1 MFTGIVEEIGAV
13 KAMDAGRLTIG
24 ASVVVSDVSVGD
36 SIAVNGACL
45 TVTEH
50 DASSFAVDVVPET
63 LRRTNL
69 GALTAGS
76 RVNLERSM
84 PASGRFGGHMVQG
97 HVDGTGVVRSI
108 SADGDALMMA
118 FEASPWVMR
127 YVVEKG
133 FIAVDGTSLTIVH
146 CDNFSF
152 SVTLI
157 PHTQANTVLGDK
169 RVGDSVELGSGH
181 SREVPWSGSRSRRRY
196 ALRPMLPK
204 SCSLSGAPQYAVG
217 KDRRRDR

>member
-24 ASVVVSDVSVGD
+24 ASAVVSDVSVGD

-45 TVTEH
+45 TVTEY

-108 SADGDALMMA
+108 SADGDALMVA
-118 FEASPWVMR
+118 FEASAWVMR
-127 YVVEKG
+127 YAVEKG

-169 RVGDSVELGSGH
+169 RVGDSVNLEADIVAKYVERLALAAAVRTPPDAAEEL
-181 SREVPWSGSRSRRRY
+181 
-196 ALRPMLPK
+196 
-204 SCSLSGAPQYAVG
+204 
-217 KDRRRDR
+217 

>member
-24 ASVVVSDVSVGD
+24 ASAVVSDVSVGD

-127 YVVEKG
+127 YAVEKG

-169 RVGDSVELGSGH
+169 RVGDSVNLEADIVAKYVERLALAAAVRTPPDAAEEL
-181 SREVPWSGSRSRRRY
+181 
-196 ALRPMLPK
+196 
-204 SCSLSGAPQYAVG
+204 
-217 KDRRRDR
+217 

>member
-24 ASVVVSDVSVGD
+24 ASAVVSDVSVGD

-50 DASSFAVDVVPET
+50 DATSFAVDVVPET

-127 YVVEKG
+127 YAVEKG

-169 RVGDSVELGSGH
+169 RVGDSVNLEADIVAKYVERLALAAAVRTPPDAAEEL
-181 SREVPWSGSRSRRRY
+181 
-196 ALRPMLPK
+196 
-204 SCSLSGAPQYAVG
+204 
-217 KDRRRDR
+217 

>member
-24 ASVVVSDVSVGD
+24 ASAVVSDVSVGD

-50 DASSFAVDVVPET
+50 DDASFAVDVVPET

-169 RVGDSVELGSGH
+169 RVGDSVNLEADIVAKYVERLALAAAVRTPPDAAEEL
-181 SREVPWSGSRSRRRY
+181 
-196 ALRPMLPK
+196 
-204 SCSLSGAPQYAVG
+204 
-217 KDRRRDR
+217 

>member
-24 ASVVVSDVSVGD
+24 ASAVVSDVSVGD

-50 DASSFAVDVVPET
+50 DAASFAVDVVPET

-127 YVVEKG
+127 YAVEKG

-169 RVGDSVELGSGH
+169 RVGDSVNLEADIVAKYVERLALAAAVRTPPDAAEEL
-181 SREVPWSGSRSRRRY
+181 
-196 ALRPMLPK
+196 
-204 SCSLSGAPQYAVG
+204 
-217 KDRRRDR
+217 

>member
-24 ASVVVSDVSVGD
+24 ASAVVSDVSVGD

-45 TVTEH
+45 TVTEYD
-50 DASSFAVDVVPET
+50 DASFAVDVVPET

-69 GALTAGS
+69 GALTPGS

-127 YVVEKG
+127 YAVEKG

-169 RVGDSVELGSGH
+169 RVGDSVNLEADIVAKYVERLALAAAVRTPPDAAEEL
-181 SREVPWSGSRSRRRY
+181 
-196 ALRPMLPK
+196 
-204 SCSLSGAPQYAVG
+204 
-217 KDRRRDR
+217 